1 MTESAKEIVK
11 MITGMAGQYSPYE
24 IFSDWV
30 RCCALV
36 IANSVDPFH
45 GKIWEDRERQ
55 YKETMRRYRE
65 PDQITF
71 SNMLVLLADSLEK
84 EMTDTLGEIFMDK
97 GMGSS
102 SQAGQFFTPFNLSEL
117 AARMM
122 FADSIPSNPEEM
134 TELNEPSCGSGGMI
148 IAMAKVMKDH
158 GINYQTRMKVV
169 AQDIDWRCVY
179 MCYTQIS
186 LLGINGIVVQGDTLG
201 KPYSRKTEID
211 HILLTPKAMG
221 ALL

>member
-30 RCCALV
+30 RCCALA
-36 IANSVDPFH
+36 ISNLVDPFH

-55 YKETMRRYRE
+55 YKETIRRYRE
-65 PDQITF
+65 QDQIAF
-71 SNMLVLLADSLEK
+71 SNMFVLLADSLEK

-102 SQAGQFFTPFNLSEL
+102 SQTGQFFTPFNLSEL
-117 AARMM
+117 AARMT

-148 IAMAKVMKDH
+148 IAMAKVMKEH
-158 GINYQTRMKVV
+158 GINYQTQMKVV
-169 AQDIDWRCVY
+169 AQDLDWRCVY

-186 LLGINGIVVQGDTLG
+186 LLGINGIVVQGDTLSD
-201 KPYSRKTEID
+201 PYSRKTEKD

-221 ALL
+221 VLL